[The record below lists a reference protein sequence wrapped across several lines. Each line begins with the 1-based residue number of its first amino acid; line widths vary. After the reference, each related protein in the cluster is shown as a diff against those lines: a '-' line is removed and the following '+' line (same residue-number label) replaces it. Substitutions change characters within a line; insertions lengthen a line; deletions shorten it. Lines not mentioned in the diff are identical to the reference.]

1 LAEAGGNNKPKS
13 VIGIRTRRKGEATLS
28 KPSAVKERLCHAKS
42 NGGYATTLFLEAR
55 SAQVIEVLA
64 YCMPGERKEVIRE
77 SLFLG
82 MPSNQRAAG
91 HVMFLRTPDRERTS
105 ANLVHINYSPNVRR
119 SNAMSN
125 EQKNDTLS
133 TPSTRKMTGIIDV
146 HSHIITN
153 LGSQAPMDKLPA
165 WSIEQSLS
173 LMDANGIA
181 ASVLSLPDSADHAK
195 GPEAC
200 QLARRINEQLADIV
214 SKHPTRFGAM
224 ATLPALAATDGLLEE
239 MAYALDTLK
248 LDGVATTTSIDD
260 IYLGDTRYDQWFE
273 EMNRRGVTLFVHPVP
288 AKASRSVDLGID
300 VSILEFMFDTTRMLT
315 NMIFSGAKNRFLK
328 IKIVSTHGGGTI
340 PYLMTRIE
348 TLEKVFGPGKGR
360 AHLSPEEIC
369 EGLASFYYDLT
380 AATSPAQLFALQQMV
395 PLSHLVM
402 GFDNPFMPG
411 WTFPPAIQD
420 MQRWNG
426 FSDID
431 VSSIAHRNA
440 ESLYPALA
448 GRLQQFKAA

>member
-1 LAEAGGNNKPKS
+1 MAS
-13 VIGIRTRRKGEATLS
+13 LS
-28 KPSAVKERLCHAKS
+28 
-42 NGGYATTLFLEAR
+42 N
-55 SAQVIEVLA
+55 
-64 YCMPGERKEVIRE
+64 
-77 SLFLG
+77 
-82 MPSNQRAAG
+82 
-91 HVMFLRTPDRERTS
+91 
-105 ANLVHINYSPNVRR
+105 
-119 SNAMSN
+119 
-125 EQKNDTLS
+125 
-133 TPSTRKMTGIIDV
+133 IIDV

-153 LGSQAPMDKLPA
+153 LGSQAPMDRLPP

-181 ASVLSLPDSADHAK
+181 ASVLSLPDSADHTN

-248 LDGVATTTSIDD
+248 LDGVATSTSIDD
-260 IYLGDTRYDQWFE
+260 VYLGDTRYDPWFE

-315 NMIFSGAKNRFLK
+315 NMIFSGAKNRFSK
-328 IKIVSTHGGGTI
+328 IKIISTHGGGTI

-360 AHLSPEEIC
+360 APLSPAEIR

-380 AATSPAQLFALQQMV
+380 AATSLAQLFGLQQMV

-411 WTFPPAIQD
+411 WSFGPAIRDLEQWDGFTQD
-420 MQRWNG
+420 DLER
-426 FSDID
+426 
-431 VSSIAHRNA
+431 IAHKNA
-440 ESLYPALA
+440 YFLYPTVAMRA
-448 GRLQQFKAA
+448 GYVMDPVGSGL

>member
-1 LAEAGGNNKPKS
+1 
-13 VIGIRTRRKGEATLS
+13 
-28 KPSAVKERLCHAKS
+28 
-42 NGGYATTLFLEAR
+42 
-55 SAQVIEVLA
+55 
-64 YCMPGERKEVIRE
+64 
-77 SLFLG
+77 
-82 MPSNQRAAG
+82 
-91 HVMFLRTPDRERTS
+91 
-105 ANLVHINYSPNVRR
+105 
-119 SNAMSN
+119 MSN
-125 EQKNDTLS
+125 LQNNEKQS
-133 TPSTRKMTGIIDV
+133 TPSARKMTGIIDV

-153 LGSQAPMDKLPA
+153 LGSQPPMDKLPP

-173 LMDANGIA
+173 LMDASGIA
-181 ASVLSLPDSADHAK
+181 ASVLSLPDSASHAK
-195 GPEAC
+195 GAEAC

-224 ATLPALAATDGLLEE
+224 ATLPALAATDGVLAEI
-239 MAYALDTLK
+239 AYALDTLK
-248 LDGVATTTSIDD
+248 LDGIATTTSTND
-260 IYLGDTRYDQWFE
+260 IYLGDTRYDPWLE

-300 VSILEFMFDTTRMLT
+300 VSLLEFMFDTTRMLT
-315 NMIFSGAKNRFLK
+315 NMIFSGAKSRFSK
-328 IKIVSTHGGGTI
+328 IHIISSHGGGTI

-360 AHLSPEEIC
+360 ARLSPEEIR

-380 AATSPAQLFALQQMV
+380 AATSPTQLFGLQQMV
-395 PLSHLVM
+395 PLSHLLM

-426 FSDID
+426 FSDTD
-431 VSSIAHRNA
+431 VPAIAHQNA

-448 GRLQQFKAA
+448 ERMQRSKAA

>member
-1 LAEAGGNNKPKS
+1 
-13 VIGIRTRRKGEATLS
+13 
-28 KPSAVKERLCHAKS
+28 
-42 NGGYATTLFLEAR
+42 
-55 SAQVIEVLA
+55 
-64 YCMPGERKEVIRE
+64 
-77 SLFLG
+77 
-82 MPSNQRAAG
+82 
-91 HVMFLRTPDRERTS
+91 
-105 ANLVHINYSPNVRR
+105 
-119 SNAMSN
+119 MSN
-125 EQKNDTLS
+125 VQTNDNLS
-133 TPSTRKMTGIIDV
+133 TPSARRMTEIIDV

-181 ASVLSLPDSADHAK
+181 ASVLSLPDSADHAT

-224 ATLPALAATDGLLEE
+224 ATLPAMAATDGLLEE

-248 LDGVATTTSIDD
+248 LDGVATSTSIDD
-260 IYLGDTRYDQWFE
+260 IYLGDTRYNPWFE

-315 NMIFSGAKNRFLK
+315 NMIFSGAKNRFSK
-328 IKIVSTHGGGTI
+328 IKIISTHGGGTI

-360 AHLSPEEIC
+360 PHLRPEEIR

-380 AATSPAQLFALQQMV
+380 AATSPTQLFGLQQMV
-395 PLSHLVM
+395 PLSHLMM

-426 FSDID
+426 FSDTD
-431 VSSIAHRNA
+431 VCSIAHGNA
-440 ESLYPALA
+440 KSLYPALA
-448 GRLQQFKAA
+448 GRLVAA

>member
-1 LAEAGGNNKPKS
+1 MFN
-13 VIGIRTRRKGEATLS
+13 
-28 KPSAVKERLCHAKS
+28 AK
-42 NGGYATTLFLEAR
+42 
-55 SAQVIEVLA
+55 
-64 YCMPGERKEVIRE
+64 
-77 SLFLG
+77 
-82 MPSNQRAAG
+82 
-91 HVMFLRTPDRERTS
+91 
-105 ANLVHINYSPNVRR
+105 
-119 SNAMSN
+119 
-125 EQKNDTLS
+125 KNDNLS
-133 TPSTRKMTGIIDV
+133 TPPARRMTGIIDV

-181 ASVLSLPDSADHAK
+181 ASVLSLPESANHAK

-248 LDGVATTTSIDD
+248 LDGVATSTSIDD
-260 IYLGDTRYDQWFE
+260 VYLGDARYDPWFE

-315 NMIFSGAKNRFLK
+315 NMIFTGAKNRFSN

-348 TLEKVFGPGKGR
+348 TLEKVFGAGKGR
-360 AHLSPEEIC
+360 AQLSPSEIR
-369 EGLASFYYDLT
+369 ESLASFYYDLT
-380 AATSPAQLFALQQMV
+380 AATSSAQLFALQQMV
-395 PLSHLVM
+395 PISHLLM

-420 MQRWNG
+420 MQRWDS
-426 FSDID
+426 FSDTD
-431 VSSIAHRNA
+431 VSSIAHQNA

-448 GRLQQFKAA
+448 GRMQQFKAA